1 MGNGFYVLTHITE
14 IPQIT
19 QVGVE
24 GIGYA
29 LARKDPQPIG
39 NNDYLHCINWISAMN
54 NIRRKRQ

>member
-1 MGNGFYVLTHITE
+1 M
-14 IPQIT
+14 T

-54 NIRRKRQ
+54 NIRSKRQ